1 MNARVIE
8 ISAKFRVK
16 FQEQIGKPI
25 TLEEAI
31 KLETEKLKRLE
42 KENNFPY

>member
-1 MNARVIE
+1 MNARAIE

-25 TLEEAI
+25 TMEEAI
-31 KLETEKLKRLE
+31 KFETEKFKRLE
-42 KENNFPY
+42 KEKFPY

>member
-8 ISAKFRVK
+8 VSAKFRVK

-25 TLEEAI
+25 TMEEAI
-31 KLETEKLKRLE
+31 KLETEKFKRLE
-42 KENNFPY
+42 MQNDFPY